1 MGKLARWLTSY
12 VHPRYDIESTRW
24 KKKQKKKKKAKQKKK
39 GLYTVCLFLSW
50 CSVFFFFSFFDYVF
64 PPSYLHHP
72 PDCLLNSYISL
83 PTFGL
88 LSWSLNMGNLL
99 CKKLV
104 GKRLYY
110 RKLIFYESFDKKKK
124 GILLFTRMIYFH
136 FDNLKSP
143 WLNVNIIEVVIK
155 YWYS

>member
-1 MGKLARWLTSY
+1 MSTLGMISRARG
-12 VHPRYDIESTRW
+12 E
-24 KKKQKKKKKAKQKKK
+24 KKSKKKKKSKTKKERS
-39 GLYTVCLFLSW
+39 LHSLPLSFVMF
-50 CSVFFFFSFFDYVF
+50 SFFFFFSFFDYVF

-124 GILLFTRMIYFH
+124 GILLFTRTIYFH
-136 FDNLKSP
+136 FDNLISS

>member
-124 GILLFTRMIYFH
+124 KEFCFLHVWYIFI
-136 FDNLKSP
+136 S
-143 WLNVNIIEVVIK
+143 II
-155 YWYS
+155 

>member
-1 MGKLARWLTSY
+1 MSTLGMISRARG
-12 VHPRYDIESTRW
+12 E
-24 KKKQKKKKKAKQKKK
+24 KKSKKKKKKQNKKRK
-39 GLYTVCLFLSW
+39 VFTQFASFFRDVQF
-50 CSVFFFFSFFDYVF
+50 FFFFSFFDYVF

-88 LSWSLNMGNLL
+88 LSWSSNMGNLL

>member
-1 MGKLARWLTSY
+1 MSTLGMISRARG
-12 VHPRYDIESTRW
+12 E
-24 KKKQKKKKKAKQKKK
+24 KKSKKKKKAKQKKK